1 MDYHEIK
8 KHEKL
13 SFSFQGSVS
22 CVILMLLDMSS
33 RTFWMFQ
40 EPTNHTITMQFY
52 PSVLSA
58 KSRGSLHLNTRFSKS
73 IDMHDS

>member
-8 KHEKL
+8 KREKL
-13 SFSFQGSVS
+13 SFSFQGLVS
-22 CVILMLLDMSS
+22 CVILMLLDVSA
-33 RTFWMFQ
+33 RTFWMFH
-40 EPTNHTITMQFY
+40 EPIYHNITMTLY
-52 PSVLSA
+52 PSMLSA